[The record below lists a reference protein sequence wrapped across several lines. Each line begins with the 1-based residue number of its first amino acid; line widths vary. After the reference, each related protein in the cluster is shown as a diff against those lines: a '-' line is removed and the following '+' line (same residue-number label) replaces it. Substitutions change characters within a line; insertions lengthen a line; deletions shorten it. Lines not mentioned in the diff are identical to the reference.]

1 MSVTVHGYKR
11 GDNTVGVYRH
21 SDGTI
26 KLLKKGSSSAASLT
40 LTDKVSGA
48 SACTEI
54 VELGSLP
61 GSTDNLVITVTG
73 SVEGNSTSTSTQTVS
88 SSQLSSSLSSISG
101 TGGGSGME
109 IEAQYKGNL
118 SPKQVVIV
126 ANFDRP
132 SSSVTITV
140 QARDSSNSVLAEGS
154 ITSGLGTIDCDD

>member
-26 KLLKKGSSSAASLT
+26 KLLKKGSSTASLT
-40 LTDKVSGA
+40 LTDKVAGA

-88 SSQLSSSLSSISG
+88 SSQLSSTLSSISG
-101 TGGGSGME
+101 TGGGTGME

-126 ANFDRP
+126 ANFDRA

-140 QARDSSNSVLAEGS
+140 QARDSSNTVLAQGS
-154 ITSGLGTIDCDD
+154 ITSGLGTPDCGD